1 MPSFIVHAKGFVGE
15 TTAEL
20 LRDRGAPVVEVTDD
34 REALQELELRPGSV
48 LVCDEVPPVS
58 TWAQRRRVVLL
69 AGATDA
75 DVLRLLRGGA
85 DVARPTDGTID
96 ALLDAAMAEETPVR
110 HAPVV
115 SLLRPTEPARPMLT
129 PRQLEVVQLIARG
142 LTSHEIAE
150 ELGVRPKTV
159 ENYKQRVFARLGVQ
173 NQAHAVARCA
183 RMGLMGDALTP
194 SLAG

>member
-1 MPSFIVHAKGFVGE
+1 M
-15 TTAEL
+15 
-20 LRDRGAPVVEVTDD
+20 
-34 REALQELELRPGSV
+34 
-48 LVCDEVPPVS
+48 S

-69 AGATDA
+69 DGATDA

-85 DVARPTDGTID
+85 DVARPTDGTVD

>member
-15 TTAEL
+15 TTAAL
-20 LRDRGAPVVEVTDD
+20 LRDRGARVVEVADD
-34 REALQELELRPGSV
+34 GEALQELELGPQSV
-48 LVCDEVPPVS
+48 LVCDEVPPVAG
-58 TWAQRRRVVLL
+58 WAQRRRVVLL
-69 AGATDA
+69 DGATDA

-85 DVARPTDGTID
+85 DVARPTDGTVG
-96 ALLDAAMAEETPVR
+96 ALLDAALAEETPVR

-115 SLLRPTEPARPMLT
+115 SRLGPTEPARPTLT

-142 LTSHEIAE
+142 LTGHEIAE

-183 RMGLMGDALTP
+183 RMGLVGDGLTP